1 MPLRASNLSYN
12 DLRHVV
18 ILGNLE
24 FLRRYNFNYSILV
37 PFIIFKYF
45 SQLQVLFSL
54 YQSQNVLERLGIS
67 EDYVCTMF

>member
-24 FLRRYNFNYSILV
+24 FLRRYNFNYLHGV
-37 PFIIFKYF
+37 PPKT
-45 SQLQVLFSL
+45 SPAEALGAAKRKARE
-54 YQSQNVLERLGIS
+54 LES
-67 EDYVCTMF
+67 A